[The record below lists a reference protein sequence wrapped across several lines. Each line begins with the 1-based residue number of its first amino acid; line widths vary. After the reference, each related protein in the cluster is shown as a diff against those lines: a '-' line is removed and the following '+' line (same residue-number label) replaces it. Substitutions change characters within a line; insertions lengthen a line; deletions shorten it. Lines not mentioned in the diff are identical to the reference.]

1 MWGWG
6 GIQAHGQRLCQTCTE
21 SVLVNQSCLTLCDP
35 IDSSLPG
42 SSVHGIL
49 QARILGWVAIPFPRD
64 LPDPGIKPASP
75 ALQVDSLLSEPPGK
89 PCVNDGQVKEPLPLR
104 ICTAPEGSH
113 SSGYTGQQG
122 PGLSTQSY
130 CSSAAKRDSPPRPP
144 PIHPIPPS
152 VLLSNPQGQCLHP
165 TEGPLDQAKQETLTA
180 EVR

>member
-1 MWGWG
+1 MDG
-6 GIQAHGQRLCQTCTE
+6 GGGLVAKSYPALGTPWTVACQTPLSMGFSRQECW
-21 SVLVNQSCLTLCDP
+21 SGL
-35 IDSSLPG
+35 
-42 SSVHGIL
+42 
-49 QARILGWVAIPFPRD
+49 PFPSPGD
-64 LPDPGIKPASP
+64 LPDPGIKPGSP

-152 VLLSNPQGQCLHP
+152 VLLSNPHGQCLHP